1 MRIVV
6 VAPPDAVSGGSAGDR
21 LLDTL
26 TEVTRIRDEAGRP
39 PLAAPIGLILGSQAL
54 LNVLSARRY
63 GTVLDEFRQLVTG
76 GYGTPPGEIDPA
88 VRRAV
93 VLLAGQ
99 TPALEHDPPSVED
112 VREAAE
118 GLASSEED
126 LVLLAMFG
134 EEAETLLQ
142 SIRQRHSREASLLGG
157 DVDAQRGERIRE
169 LVKIVQESGV
179 GEIEIE
185 DEGMRVS
192 VRRADEPGT
201 VLVPTATTDFVPDVE
216 DAPAPVV
223 ASGTIRVE
231 SPMPGVFYRAPQPG
245 ALPFVEVGDVVA
257 SGQTLCVIEAMK
269 LFNDLKADTDGRVR
283 TIHADNGQAVEFGT
297 LLFELEP
304 IVGPPVV

>member
-1 MRIVV
+1 
-6 VAPPDAVSGGSAGDR
+6 VA
-21 LLDTL
+21 
-26 TEVTRIRDEAGRP
+26 RIRDEAGRP

-54 LNVLSARRY
+54 INVLSARRY

-93 VLLAGQ
+93 ELLAGQ
-99 TPALEHDPPSVED
+99 APALEDDPPSVED

-142 SIRQRHSREASLLGG
+142 TIRQRHSREASLLGG

-201 VLVPTATTDFVPDVE
+201 VLVPTATTDVQAAE
-216 DAPAPVV
+216 DAAATVV
-223 ASGTIRVE
+223 TSGTIRVE

-245 ALPFVEVGDVVA
+245 APPFVEVGDVVA
-257 SGQTLCVIEAMK
+257 TGQTLCVIEAMK
-269 LFNDLKADTDGRVR
+269 LFNDLKADADGRVR
-283 TIHADNGQAVEFGT
+283 TIHVDNGQAVEFGT

-304 IVGPPVV
+304 IIGPPVV